1 MRITGSDF
9 DTRYQQVAEINQET
23 GEVVELRLEHAGDAV
38 RLVELVIG
46 LSWNGQECLPG
57 GHLRVGHI
65 FRADQVVKFVPGEV
79 SQL

>member
-9 DTRYQQVAEINQET
+9 DARYSSGRDQPGDR

-57 GHLRVGHI
+57 GQLRVGHI